1 MLMCGTCFIFNIV
14 FRSLGA
20 GDGGILAMIA
30 LWFSIVGVG
39 GLVNTNYLLIELRV
53 PPEHLGSS
61 MVILLTL
68 CIFFNGFAPNLA
80 YLPEPIPYYCM
91 LIMLAIVFVALIYLP
106 EGG

>member
-1 MLMCGTCFIFNIV
+1 MCGTCFIFNIV

-53 PPEHLGSS
+53 PPEHLRLNQEVYIAIQTWSNHICLAATPIETA
-61 MVILLTL
+61 V
-68 CIFFNGFAPNLA
+68 FF
-80 YLPEPIPYYCM
+80 
-91 LIMLAIVFVALIYLP
+91 
-106 EGG
+106 